1 MTALPTTAQERLER
15 VRADLSGARTDSRAQ
30 RRLRL
35 GRSQNLLTGVM
46 LRAAERQEAGLG
58 LTGLEERLLGA
69 LRAVLPREEVA
80 DFGRAYR
87 EATQKGVVEWLPETF
102 TARSAQDG
110 YAMADLV
117 RDMAAGSKEILAQPN
132 VSVVNVADLGEEDSF
147 DSQEFTAAMT
157 EYGTGATVVT
167 APAGPE
173 TDSAQA
179 VYAQLRATKFHCVR
193 GTGDTFFGP
202 RDEIYWVAGS
212 GSDSREKMT
221 YSSAE
226 YGSIEAGVTR
236 WFPGDAILFRGEVTK
251 ALFANIECWER
262 DEGGIWEELKNT
274 LFKVAETCVDAAVD
288 ITENGESQDAG
299 LAVIVALVAALLG
312 ALLAWLINDD
322 DLIGER
328 TIAFDRAALAALAAR
343 PNSEN
348 YWSFN
353 GIGHCQLYLRHE
365 NPALKYTKLTGST
378 WSSPAPVA
386 DRMSAVGPGVAVHGG
401 DGKLYSTFRGLGNT
415 NLYVTTLTGTSWSPA
430 ARLSNCNSLDAP
442 ALAYYN
448 GKLYCVFRGA
458 NGDEHLYYSVLND
471 GRWSNATKFGAHTS
485 AAGPALAVHNN
496 KLYCMHRGGGNDQ
509 SLWDTTFDGTR
520 WSPDAEL
527 RHQRSATGPA
537 LAVLNGTLHC
547 VHRGANSD
555 DQHLWHFYLG
565 SNGNWTTDIQISP
578 NSHRSAPGPALAAH
592 DGKLYCVHRGSTDN
606 TALYVTAFDGNAWGP
621 DTKIGTQTTASNPA
635 LAVHSNSLY
644 AFYRG

>member
-15 VRADLSGARTDSRAQ
+15 VRAALSGARTDSRAQ
-30 RRLRL
+30 RRLHS

-46 LRAAERQEAGLG
+46 LRAAERQEAGLE

-69 LRAVLPREEVA
+69 LRVVLPQEEVA
-80 DFGRAYR
+80 EFGRAYR
-87 EATQKGVVEWLPETF
+87 EATQKGAVEWLPETL
-102 TARSAQDG
+102 TARPAQDG
-110 YAMADLV
+110 YAMVDLISDV
-117 RDMAAGSKEILAQPN
+117 AAASKEILAQPN
-132 VSVVNVADLGEEDSF
+132 VSVVNVADLGEEKSF
-147 DSQEFTAAMT
+147 DSEEFTAAMA

-173 TDSAQA
+173 TDSAQST
-179 VYAQLRATKFHCVR
+179 YAQLRATKFHCVR
-193 GTGDTFFGP
+193 GTGDTFFGS
-202 RDEIYWVAGS
+202 RDEIYWVAAS

-226 YGSIEAGVTR
+226 YGSMEAGTTR
-236 WFPGDAILFRGEVTK
+236 WFPSDAILFRGEVTK
-251 ALFANIECWER
+251 TVFVNLECWER
-262 DEGGIWEELKNT
+262 DEGGIWEELKDA
-274 LFKVAETCVDAAVD
+274 LFQVAETCVDAAVD
-288 ITENGESQDAG
+288 ISEHGDSQEAG

-328 TIAFDRAALAALAAR
+328 TIAFDRAALAAQ
-343 PNSEN
+343 PNSEGQWN
-348 YWSFN
+348 FQGS
-353 GIGHCQLYLRHE
+353 GGHYQLHLRHE

-378 WSSPAPVA
+378 WSTPAPVA
-386 DRMSAVGPGVAVHGG
+386 DRLSAVGPGAAVHGG
-401 DGKLYSTFRGLGNT
+401 DGKLYCTFRGLGNT
-415 NLYVTTLTGTSWSPA
+415 NLYVTALTGTSWSQA

-448 GKLYCVFRGA
+448 GKLYCAFRGA
-458 NGDEHLYYSVLND
+458 NGDTNLYYSVFD
-471 GRWSNATKFGAHTS
+471 AGRWSNATKFSAHTS

-496 KLYCMHRGGGNDQ
+496 RLYCMHRGGGNNQ
-509 SLWDTTFDGTR
+509 SLWVTTFDGTS

-527 RHQRSATGPA
+527 RHHGSITGPA

-547 VHRGANSD
+547 VHRGAGS

-565 SNGNWTTDIQISP
+565 SNGNWTTDIQIST
-578 NSHRSAPGPALAAH
+578 NTHRSAPGPALAAH
-592 DGKLYCVHRGSTDN
+592 NGKLYCVHRGSTDN
-606 TALYVTAFDGNAWGP
+606 SALYVTTFDGSAWGP

-644 AFYRG
+644 ALYRG